1 MGIPAF
7 NATIALLGINPYV
20 SVPGPT
26 LKRLFL
32 AAGRD
37 KSPIAVKV
45 TIEGTSYCQTLVR
58 YQGDWRLY
66 LNTPMRKAACKNV
79 GDRVKLSVQFDPAPR
94 EERLP
99 SEFKQALRKDAV
111 ARLAFEQLSPSRQKE
126 IVRYLNTLKTKIALE
141 RNVATVLS
149 HLRGESPKT
158 LGALMRTAKTLRKP
172 RGKARVI
179 GRSRKTR

>member
-1 MGIPAF
+1 MGIPPF

-37 KSPIAVKV
+37 KSPIPVKV
-45 TIEGTSYCQTLVR
+45 TIEGINYCQTLVR

-79 GDRVKLSVQFDPAPR
+79 GDRLKLSVQFDPSPR

-99 SEFKQALRKDAV
+99 TEFKQALKKDAT

-126 IVRYLNTLKTKIALE
+126 IVRYLNTLKTKLALE
-141 RNVATVLS
+141 RNVATVLL

-158 LGALMRTAKTLRKP
+158 LGALMRTTKTQRKP
-172 RGKARVI
+172 RG
-179 GRSRKTR
+179 SRK